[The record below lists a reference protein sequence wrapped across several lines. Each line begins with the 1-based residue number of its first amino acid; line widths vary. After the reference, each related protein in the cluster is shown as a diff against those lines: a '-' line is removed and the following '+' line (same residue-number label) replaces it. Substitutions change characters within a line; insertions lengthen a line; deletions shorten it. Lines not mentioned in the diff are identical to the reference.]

1 MHKLIS
7 ISVHADSFLVVQV
20 IQHDASITRPDI
32 AFCPDQGYP
41 HPDLVEKF
49 LAHSSNGKSLSLG
62 EIAAFSGKRR
72 AECKRSNGQYS
83 MAGNF
88 LHEFIGR
95 LPR

>member
-1 MHKLIS
+1 M
-7 ISVHADSFLVVQV
+7 VAQV

-49 LAHSSNGKSLSLG
+49 LAHSSNGKTLSLG
-62 EIAAFSGKRR
+62 DIATSSGKRR

-83 MAGNF
+83 MTGSF
-88 LHEFIGR
+88 LHEFIGKP
-95 LPR
+95 LKAQDCIQLTSHFP